1 MPEAPLLH
9 ESKTLTRQHY
19 WIVFLCWAGWVFD
32 FYDLFVYSFLLIP
45 IGQEFHFTKAQ
56 LSWIYSLTLLM
67 TGLGGILFGML
78 SDRVGRKKVLQWTII
93 TYCLGTLM
101 CAFTQNFWWLLFW
114 RGVTGL
120 GVGGE
125 WGAGHALISETFPA
139 ARRGRFGALMQ
150 SGAPVGVGLA
160 TLMGAFFTP
169 EYGWRMTFA
178 VSALPALMV
187 ILVRQKLPESD
198 VWLQHKQ
205 KRELPS
211 LSNLIGELFSKPF
224 ARITVLAFLLTV
236 FNMAAYWFT
245 YSWFPGYLK
254 EDRALSM
261 AQSGW
266 WTLAIVLGELIG
278 YTTFGEFSD
287 RIGRKRAFTIFA
299 WLMGGGLLAIAVG
312 WNFFYSQPMLLLLLM
327 IITGVGT
334 GTWSNFGP
342 MFAELY
348 PTRIRN
354 TALNAIY
361 NLARAT
367 QFVTPIM
374 IGVLAQYYGLVIGI
388 ILGSFFSFLAGAWI
402 WLLPET
408 KGRQITAID

>member
-1 MPEAPLLH
+1 
-9 ESKTLTRQHY
+9 
-19 WIVFLCWAGWVFD
+19 
-32 FYDLFVYSFLLIP
+32 
-45 IGQEFHFTKAQ
+45 
-56 LSWIYSLTLLM
+56 M
-67 TGLGGILFGML
+67 TGVGGMLFGML

-114 RGVTGL
+114 RAVTGL

-125 WGAGHALISETFPA
+125 WGCRAHALISETFPA

-205 KRELPS
+205 RTELPS
-211 LSNLIGELFSKPF
+211 FGKLIGELFSKPF
-224 ARITVLAFLLTV
+224 ARITILAFLLTV

-266 WTLAIVLGELIG
+266 VDA
-278 YTTFGEFSD
+278 
-287 RIGRKRAFTIFA
+287 RNCA
-299 WLMGGGLLAIAVG
+299 W
-312 WNFFYSQPMLLLLLM
+312 
-327 IITGVGT
+327 
-334 GTWSNFGP
+334 
-342 MFAELY
+342 
-348 PTRIRN
+348 
-354 TALNAIY
+354 
-361 NLARAT
+361 
-367 QFVTPIM
+367 
-374 IGVLAQYYGLVIGI
+374 
-388 ILGSFFSFLAGAWI
+388 
-402 WLLPET
+402 
-408 KGRQITAID
+408 